1 MSATKIYLFIC
12 IYIDPTG
19 SLEHIK
25 LLSHTGQTL
34 NFKGFTLMPQIL
46 FEWLK
51 KADHGIISTGKFM
64 PQHKS
69 LRDTR
74 SLYKTSKLQERYRKY
89 LLTLSMVINCIITS
103 YDILLFSYFYFVH
116 CTLSLSHVRIST
128 HSRHTQAVVCSFAES
143 VYFNINCHSTT
154 ATTRKPSHPLFT
166 KLHFNIQFSP
176 ALRWEDWAE
185 LCRHQWWRWYCACH
199 VIFLL
204 QWWCRWP

>member
-1 MSATKIYLFIC
+1 
-12 IYIDPTG
+12 
-19 SLEHIK
+19 
-25 LLSHTGQTL
+25 
-34 NFKGFTLMPQIL
+34 MPQIL

-51 KADHGIISTGKFM
+51 KADHGIISTSKFM

-74 SLYKTSKLQERYRKY
+74 SLYKTSKLQESYRKY
-89 LLTLSMVINCIITS
+89 LLTLSMVINCIITY

-116 CTLSLSHVRIST
+116 CTLSLTHTHVRIST

-166 KLHFNIQFSP
+166 KLQFSIQFDFR
-176 ALRWEDWAE
+176 LKRFHLHYGGKTE
-185 LCRHQWWRWYCACH
+185 LSSADTSDDVGIAHVTWSFFSNGGADGRSSKCAKS
-199 VIFLL
+199 
-204 QWWCRWP
+204 